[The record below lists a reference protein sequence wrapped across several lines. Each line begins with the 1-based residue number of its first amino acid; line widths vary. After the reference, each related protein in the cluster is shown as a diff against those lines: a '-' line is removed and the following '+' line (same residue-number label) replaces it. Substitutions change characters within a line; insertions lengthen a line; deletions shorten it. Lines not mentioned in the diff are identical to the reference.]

1 MKSRLIGLATATTL
15 MMTAAVQAGS
25 PTVQARVLESRPVY
39 EDVRVPTEKEVCWQ
53 EQVRQR
59 DHRSHTPSL
68 LGAVIGG
75 AIGHQFGDGRG
86 QDALTV
92 AGALIGASA
101 GRDIEHRRRHRSQ
114 PYTVE
119 RCRLEQSHYYTEQ
132 LVGYDVRYEFD
143 GRIYHTRTQR
153 DPGRTL
159 AIEVSHRP
167 LEY

>member
-1 MKSRLIGLATATTL
+1 MKSRLIGWAIASALLGTTATQAESL
-15 MMTAAVQAGS
+15 TAQA
-25 PTVQARVLESRPVY
+25 QVLEARPVY

-53 EQVRQR
+53 EQVRHR
-59 DHRSHTPSL
+59 DHRSRTPSL

-75 AIGHQFGDGRG
+75 VIGHQFGDGRG

-101 GRDIEHRRRHRSQ
+101 GRDIEKRRNYRSQ
-114 PYTVE
+114 PHTVQ
-119 RCRLEQSHYYTEQ
+119 RCRVEQSHYYKEQ
-132 LVGYDVRYEFD
+132 RVGYEVRYEFE
-143 GRIYHTRTQR
+143 GQVYQTRTQR

-167 LEY
+167 VEY